1 MKKIMLVALITMF
14 TFVGKAYAEMSYG
27 VSLALTEINASGTE
41 TEGTEQTNADADN
54 SVVVPSLFA
63 EYAIGNLSIGLDYV
77 PLAADVSKNT
87 KTRNDVETSV
97 SGTAAAVTTSR
108 TNKAQAELE
117 NHTTLYVNYMWNDM
131 YYLKGGMAFVT
142 LNTTESLGTGS
153 VYGNED
159 IYAGVFGI
167 GAKSDNHRFELL
179 YTDYED
185 ISITSSTTRT
195 DVSPNNKIE
204 ADLDTVAF
212 KYSYAF

>member
-108 TNKAQAELE
+108 TNKAQVELE
-117 NHTTLYVNYMWNDM
+117 NHTTLYLNYMYNDM
-131 YYLKGGMAFVT
+131 YYLKAGMAFVT
-142 LNTTESLGTGS
+142 LNTTESL
-153 VYGNED
+153 
-159 IYAGVFGI
+159 
-167 GAKSDNHRFELL
+167 ELVL
-179 YTDYED
+179 W
-185 ISITSSTTRT
+185 
-195 DVSPNNKIE
+195 
-204 ADLDTVAF
+204 
-212 KYSYAF
+212 

>member
-1 MKKIMLVALITMF
+1 
-14 TFVGKAYAEMSYG
+14 MSKGY
-27 VSLALTEINASGTE
+27 SS
-41 TEGTEQTNADADN
+41 
-54 SVVVPSLFA
+54 S
-63 EYAIGNLSIGLDYV
+63 IGNLSIGLDYV

-159 IYAGVFGI
+159 IYAGVIGI

-204 ADLDTVAF
+204 ADLDTIAF